1 MMRRIFPA
9 IAMLAM
15 LAGCKRSD
23 EASEPRT
30 TAAVAPAATGIAK
43 EDREFIDEASQ
54 GGILEVELGNVAQQR
69 ASSAEVKA
77 FGQHMVTDHSKAND
91 ELTQL
96 ASTKGVRTATEL
108 DSKHRKMV
116 EDMQQLSGDKFDR
129 EYVDDMVEDHEQD
142 VKAFEKASREARDP
156 DLRSLASKTLPTLRM
171 HLQMARDL
179 KAKMKR

>member
-1 MMRRIFPA
+1 
-9 IAMLAM
+9 
-15 LAGCKRSD
+15 
-23 EASEPRT
+23 
-30 TAAVAPAATGIAK
+30 
-43 EDREFIDEASQ
+43 
-54 GGILEVELGNVAQQR
+54 
-69 ASSAEVKA
+69 VKA